1 MYKFFL
7 CRIRIIKRRL
17 FGSCFSAAVVGD
29 GYIVGWQV
37 FIILHGWF
45 SVLVIFMNMRSYFI
59 LFIILSL
66 IYGCIQKNTKE
77 RSFDSKIHLL
87 PLYPYKMIRTN
98 TCSKLFL
105 INKEYNNPDSF
116 YLEVRNI
123 IDSSLEERKLM
134 YQSVFVEY
142 IIYHESA
149 SLDTSFRETKQ
160 NGLGN
165 HDEDYIGRLSYRKG
179 KLFRIDFHYSGK
191 IIIFS
196 LDTIGNIIYRSTVK
210 EVS

>member
-1 MYKFFL
+1 
-7 CRIRIIKRRL
+7 
-17 FGSCFSAAVVGD
+17 
-29 GYIVGWQV
+29 
-37 FIILHGWF
+37 
-45 SVLVIFMNMRSYFI
+45 MNMRSYFI

-77 RSFDSKIHLL
+77 RRFDSKIHLL
-87 PLYPYKMIRTN
+87 PLYPYKMIGTN

-116 YLEVRNI
+116 YLEI
-123 IDSSLEERKLM
+123 KPILDSSLEERKLM
-134 YQSVFVEY
+134 SQSLFVEY

-165 HDEDYIGRLSYRKG
+165 HSEDYRGRLIYRNG
-179 KLFRIDFHYSGK
+179 TLYSTHFHYSGVT
-191 IIIFS
+191 ILYG

-210 EVS
+210 G